1 MNKMKI
7 IVMSEKEQRILINS
21 AVKKAF
27 QNYQL
32 SCITNDCKSKLIS
45 ALEAQ
50 ALLGCSA
57 TTLWR
62 LRKQKQ
68 GGIHP
73 IRLGTRKIA
82 YNLNEIEEY
91 IKNKK

>member
-1 MNKMKI
+1 MKI
-7 IVMSEKEQRILINS
+7 VVMSEKEQRILINS
-21 AVKKAF
+21 AVQKAF

-50 ALLGCSA
+50 ALLG
-57 TTLWR
+57 